1 MNSFTWLHAVYSSSS
16 LSFITFNISLG
27 VHFRHSHSLARMVRS
42 MRGYLILAVVIKL
55 GPLQIA
61 FFTYMVF
68 TFVLFLQQIFQ
79 INLDMHIIPAFP
91 YKLCI

>member
-1 MNSFTWLHAVYSSSS
+1 MAPCGLFIFCRLFYYFQNIIGSALQTFTQ
-16 LSFITFNISLG
+16 LG
-27 VHFRHSHSLARMVRS
+27 QNGKVDA
-42 MRGYLILAVVIKL
+42 GYLILAVVIKL